1 MLTDQEV
8 MARTVLLLRLD
19 VTGGG
24 PADDPAILGGLRSTT
39 VRVVADADSLRSY
52 AGQTALVTLHNQLV
66 MTGLRVDLDIPDL
79 PLVGPQPPLRGSSLQ
94 AALDDFAADLI
105 PGGSAPGPGRPELT
119 IALGATPVR
128 SDVRMSG
135 SGPAFRVAPDDAHV
149 VPSWTGK
156 HVPGSIAAAAAAAAE
171 AVRWALPNVEERLG
185 RRLVLPPAW
194 RPGRSRVVARDLTA
208 DLGTAAAH
216 PLRDVADVDVVSGGA
231 ITQACLYALLR
242 MGVRGDLRVFEPETL
257 DGSNLNRYALSR
269 RSDVPA
275 AKTEVLAALST
286 DALRI
291 RGVPFRVD
299 PHTLARMD
307 PPLRPAVLV
316 GVDHIPSRWAVQRA
330 APGSWL
336 SVGSTSHDF
345 VLVSAH
351 PLGQPCAGCTHPRDD
366 AADGDIPTIG
376 FVSLW
381 AGLLQALDLTR
392 RRAEA
397 STAVMAWPLGLDGA
411 RGLTRYDQ
419 ARAPSCPVC
428 NNASR
433 LPRAL
438 AR

>member
-1 MLTDQEV
+1 MLTDAEV

-24 PADDPAILGGLRSTT
+24 PADDLAILGGLRSTT
-39 VRVVADADSLRSY
+39 VRVVADAGSLCSY
-52 AGQTALVTLHNQLV
+52 SGQTALVTLHNQLV

-79 PLVGPQPPLRGSSLQ
+79 PLVGPQPPLRGGGLQ
-94 AALDDFAADLI
+94 AALEGFAADLI
-105 PGGSAPGPGRPELT
+105 PGGSSPCPGRPDLT
-119 IALGATPVR
+119 IAVGAAPVT

-135 SGPAFRVAPDDAHV
+135 TGLAFRVAGDEANA
-149 VPSWTGK
+149 VPSWTGE
-156 HVPGSIAAAAAAAAE
+156 HVAGAIAAAAAAAAE

-185 RRLVLPPAW
+185 RRLVLPLAW
-194 RPGRSRVVARDLTA
+194 RPERGRVVARDLAA
-208 DLGTAAAH
+208 DLGAAAAR
-216 PLRDVADVDVVSGGA
+216 PLRDVGDVDVVSGGA

-242 MGVRGDLRVFEPETL
+242 MGVRGNLRVFEPETL

-275 AKTEVLAALST
+275 AKTEVIATLST

-291 RGVPFRVD
+291 SGVPLRVD
-299 PHTLARMD
+299 PNTIAVLD
-307 PPLRPAVLV
+307 SPLRPSVLV

-351 PLGQPCAGCTHPRDD
+351 PPGQPCAGCTHPREDD
-366 AADGDIPTIG
+366 TADGDIPTIG

-381 AGLLQALDLTR
+381 AGLLQALDLTS
-392 RRAEA
+392 RRAAA

-419 ARAPSCPVC
+419 ARAPSCPIC
-428 NNASR
+428 NNGSIG
-433 LPRAL
+433 
-438 AR
+438 